1 MKYHLV
7 SLIICCFILVQGLH
21 AGEVNTSKDSL
32 LSIFPKQS
40 GDEKLQTLDKLFD
53 YYHLVDI
60 DSAGYFAE
68 LLFKEAEALN
78 NNIYI
83 IKSYKNLGIL
93 NASKGKFHKAEE
105 YLIKAIELAEKGDF
119 ITELASSY
127 RIIAGV
133 FYERGNFN
141 KAINYVYKAL
151 NLYEKIN
158 DFEGIV
164 SCYNNIGLL
173 YKRDR
178 DYTRAIS
185 SYYKGLE
192 LIEEQNLKNNKISF
206 YTNLGISYRYL
217 NKIDSSYYF
226 QKKAITEC
234 IRVNAKSDLASNY
247 LNMAKLFSFNFHQK
261 DSAEYYFDKAFN
273 LAEVSHPSLI
283 PTILSSQGKM
293 YYMAGDYN
301 NAIKKLNLALSNGI
315 KNKNLFDKEFALY
328 YLYKSFQE
336 KKQFSDALKYLE
348 DFIDVQDSINYNEA
362 QIRINKLQE
371 KYENEKKQIKIEQLE
386 YEQKLNKKTN
396 LLLIFSIILIT
407 IIFGIL
413 IQNLLKQRK
422 RSRLEREHIENDLQ
436 LKNKQLTSQALMMMQ
451 KNKLLNDILNS
462 LSEVKNVGLETNK
475 EIRDLKNKLKRSMHS
490 EKDWDLFKQYF
501 ELVNKDFFDK
511 LKQINSNITPA
522 ELKLSALIKLRF
534 NIKETASLLN
544 ISHGSVKSSRYILR
558 KKLGLNREDNIYDF
572 LNKL

>member
-7 SLIICCFILVQGLH
+7 SIIVCCFILVQGLH
-21 AGEVNTSKDSL
+21 AGEVDTPRDSL
-32 LSIFPKQS
+32 LSIFQKQS

-68 LLFKEAEALN
+68 LMFKEAEALN
-78 NNIYI
+78 NKVYI
-83 IKSYKNLGIL
+83 IKSYKNLGIF
-93 NASKGKFHKAEE
+93 NTSKGKFYKAEE
-105 YLIKAIELAEKGDF
+105 YLIKAIELAEKAGF

-133 FYERGNFN
+133 YYERGNLS

-151 NLYEKIN
+151 GLYEK
-158 DFEGIV
+158 DGDYEGIA

-178 DYTRAIS
+178 KYSKAIAN
-185 SYYKGLE
+185 YYKGLN
-192 LIEEQNLKNNKISF
+192 LVEEHQLQNNKISF

-217 NKIDSSYYF
+217 NKTDSSYYF

-234 IRVNAKSDLASNY
+234 IRANAKSDLASNY

-261 DSAEYYFDKAFN
+261 DSAEYYFNKALN

-293 YYMAGDYN
+293 YYMAGDYD

-413 IQNLLKQRK
+413 IRNLLRQRK

-475 EIRDLKNKLKRSMHS
+475 EIRDLKYKLKRSMHS

-534 NIKETASLLN
+534 NIKETAALLN
-544 ISHGSVKSSRYILR
+544 ISQGSVKSSRYILR
-558 KKLGLNREDNIYDF
+558 KKFGLNRQDNIYDF
-572 LNKL
+572 LNAL